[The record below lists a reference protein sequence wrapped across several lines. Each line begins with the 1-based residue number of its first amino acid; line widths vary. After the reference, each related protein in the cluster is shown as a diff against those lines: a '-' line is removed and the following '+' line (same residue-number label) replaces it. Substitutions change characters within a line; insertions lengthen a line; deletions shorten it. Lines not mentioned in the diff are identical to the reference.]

1 MNFGQ
6 LRGWASTTPRWSGS
20 GFTRLVVE
28 LADLPGELNR
38 VCPSNGEAEFLL
50 GCQFVTSRRRFY
62 VPQLARFLEFW
73 LNANEWSDERHSGG
87 GF

>member
-28 LADLPGELNR
+28 LADLPGELNYAR
-38 VCPSNGEAEFLL
+38 QMAKAEFLL

-62 VPQLARFLEFW
+62 VPQLARLLEFW